1 MKKVKKIDVHIHTSM
16 WKGAQINSHV
26 VLASPEYLRKVYD
39 ELGIEKG
46 IVLPLVSPE
55 FRFCVQ
61 SNEEMEYLGNK
72 YSDTFFWACCVD
84 PRMGKNNSESDLTYI
99 LNYYKERGA
108 VGVGEVTANLDMDDP
123 LVDNFFYHAEK
134 CGMPVTIHVSH
145 KKYDNYGLIDDVGLP
160 KLERAL
166 KKFPNLKILGHA
178 QAFWCEIDD
187 NVTEQ
192 SREDYVKGPA
202 NGGAILRLMRK
213 YPNLYCD
220 ISAGSGCN
228 AMTRD
233 PEFTYKFIEE
243 FGDRLLFGTDI
254 CAEGQTAVLSKLSK
268 WLDESYEAGRISK
281 ENYVNICRGNAIR
294 IFNLNLP
301 IDE

>member
-1 MKKVKKIDVHIHTSM
+1 MKKIDVHIHSNM
-16 WKGAQINSHV
+16 WVDLQGNSDV
-26 VLASPEYLRKVYD
+26 IRSASPKELRETYD
-39 ELGIEKG
+39 KLNIEKG
-46 IVLPLVSPE
+46 ILLPIVSPE
-55 FRFCVQ
+55 FRRFMQ
-61 SNEEMEYLGNK
+61 SNEEIEFLANK
-72 YSDTFFWACCVD
+72 YSDTFFWACCID
-84 PRMGKNNSESDLTYI
+84 PRMGKNNAESDLTYV

-123 LVDNFFYHAEK
+123 LVDNLFYHAEK
-134 CGMPVTIHVSH
+134 CGMPVTIHFSH
-145 KKYDNYGLIDDVGLP
+145 KKYDNYGLVDDVGLP

-220 ISAGSGCN
+220 LSAGSGYN

-233 PEFTYKFIEE
+233 EEFSYKFIEE

-254 CAEGQTAVLSKLSK
+254 FRSGQTSKLSD
-268 WLDESYEAGRISK
+268 WLDKAYEEGRISK
-281 ENYVNICRGNAIR
+281 ENYLNVCRGNAIR
-294 IFNLNLP
+294 IFKLNLP
-301 IDE
+301 IEE

>member
-1 MKKVKKIDVHIHTSM
+1 MKKIDVHVHSNM
-16 WKGAQINSHV
+16 WVDLQGNSDV
-26 VLASPEYLRKVYD
+26 IRSASPKELRETYD
-39 ELGIEKG
+39 KLNIEKG
-46 IVLPLVSPE
+46 ILLPIVSPE
-55 FRFCVQ
+55 FRRFMQ
-61 SNEEMEYLGNK
+61 SNEEIEFLANK
-72 YSDTFFWACCVD
+72 YSDTFFWACCID
-84 PRMGKNNSESDLTYI
+84 PRMGKNNAESDLTYV

-123 LVDNFFYHAEK
+123 LVDNLFYHAEK
-134 CGMPVTIHVSH
+134 CGMPVTIHFSH
-145 KKYDNYGLIDDVGLP
+145 KKYDNYGLIDGVGLP

-220 ISAGSGCN
+220 LSAGSGYN

-233 PEFTYKFIEE
+233 EEFSYKFIEE

-254 CAEGQTAVLSKLSK
+254 FRSGQTSKLSD
-268 WLDESYEAGRISK
+268 WLDKAYQEGRISK
-281 ENYVNICRGNAIR
+281 ENYLNICRGNAIR
-294 IFNLNLP
+294 IFKLNLP
-301 IDE
+301 IEE

>member
-1 MKKVKKIDVHIHTSM
+1 MKKIDVHIHSNM
-16 WKGAQINSHV
+16 WVDLQGNSDV
-26 VLASPEYLRKVYD
+26 IRSASPKELRETYD
-39 ELGIEKG
+39 KLNIEKG
-46 IVLPLVSPE
+46 ILLPIVSPE
-55 FRFCVQ
+55 FRRFMQ
-61 SNEEMEYLGNK
+61 SNEEVEFLANK

-84 PRMGKNNSESDLTYI
+84 PRMGKNNAESDLTYV

-123 LVDNFFYHAEK
+123 LVDNLFYHAEK
-134 CGMPVTIHVSH
+134 CGMPVTIHFSH

-220 ISAGSGCN
+220 LSAGSGYN

-233 PEFTYKFIEE
+233 EEFSYKFIEE

-254 CAEGQTAVLSKLSK
+254 FRSGQTSKLSD
-268 WLDESYEAGRISK
+268 WLDNAYEEGRISK
-281 ENYVNICRGNAIR
+281 ENYLNICRGNAIR
-294 IFNLNLP
+294 IFKLNLP
-301 IDE
+301 IED

>member
-1 MKKVKKIDVHIHTSM
+1 MKKIDVHIHSNM
-16 WKGAQINSHV
+16 WVDLQGNSDV
-26 VLASPEYLRKVYD
+26 IRSASPKELRETYD
-39 ELGIEKG
+39 KLNIEKG
-46 IVLPLVSPE
+46 ILLPIVSPE
-55 FRFCVQ
+55 FRRYMQ
-61 SNEEMEYLGNK
+61 SNEEVEFLANK
-72 YSDTFFWACCVD
+72 YSDTFFWACCID
-84 PRMGKNNSESDLTYI
+84 PRMGKNNAESDLTYI

-123 LVDNFFYHAEK
+123 LVDNLFYHAEK
-134 CGMPVTIHVSH
+134 CGMPVTIHFSH
-145 KKYDNYGLIDDVGLP
+145 KKYDNYGLVDDVGLP

-187 NVTEQ
+187 SVTEQ

-220 ISAGSGCN
+220 LSAGSGYN

-233 PEFTYKFIEE
+233 EEFSYKFIEE

-254 CAEGQTAVLSKLSK
+254 FRSGQTSKLSD
-268 WLDESYEAGRISK
+268 WLDNAYEEGRISK
-281 ENYVNICRGNAIR
+281 ENYLNICRGNAIR
-294 IFNLNLP
+294 IFKLNLP
-301 IDE
+301 IED

>member
-1 MKKVKKIDVHIHTSM
+1 MKKIDVHIHSNM
-16 WKGAQINSHV
+16 WVDLQGNSDV
-26 VLASPEYLRKVYD
+26 IRSASPKELRETYD
-39 ELGIEKG
+39 KLNIEKG
-46 IVLPLVSPE
+46 ILLPIVSPE
-55 FRFCVQ
+55 FRRFMQ
-61 SNEEMEYLGNK
+61 SNEEVEFLANK

-84 PRMGKNNSESDLTYI
+84 PRMGKNNAESDLTYV

-123 LVDNFFYHAEK
+123 LVDNLFYHAEK
-134 CGMPVTIHVSH
+134 CGMPVTIHFSH

-220 ISAGSGCN
+220 LSAGSGYN

-233 PEFTYKFIEE
+233 EEFSYKFIEE

-254 CAEGQTAVLSKLSK
+254 FRSGQTSKLSD
-268 WLDESYEAGRISK
+268 WLDKAYEEGRISK
-281 ENYVNICRGNAIR
+281 ENYLNVCRGNAIR
-294 IFNLNLP
+294 IFKLNLP
-301 IDE
+301 IED

>member
-1 MKKVKKIDVHIHTSM
+1 MKKIDVHIHSNM
-16 WKGAQINSHV
+16 WVDLQGNSDIIRS
-26 VLASPEYLRKVYD
+26 ASPKELRETYD
-39 ELGIEKG
+39 KLNIEKG
-46 IVLPLVSPE
+46 ILLPIVSPE
-55 FRFCVQ
+55 FRRFMQ
-61 SNEEMEYLGNK
+61 SNEEVEFLANK

-84 PRMGKNNSESDLTYI
+84 PRMGKNNAESDLTYV

-123 LVDNFFYHAEK
+123 LVDNLFYHAEK
-134 CGMPVTIHVSH
+134 CGMPVTIHFSH
-145 KKYDNYGLIDDVGLP
+145 KKYDNYGLVDDVGLP

-220 ISAGSGCN
+220 LSAGSGYN

-233 PEFTYKFIEE
+233 EEFSYKFIEE

-254 CAEGQTAVLSKLSK
+254 FRSGQTSKLSD
-268 WLDESYEAGRISK
+268 WLDNAYEEGRISK
-281 ENYVNICRGNAIR
+281 ENYLNVCRGNAIR
-294 IFNLNLP
+294 IFKLNLP
-301 IDE
+301 IED

>member
-1 MKKVKKIDVHIHTSM
+1 MKKIDVHVHSNM
-16 WKGAQINSHV
+16 WVDLQGNSDIIRS
-26 VLASPEYLRKVYD
+26 ASPKELRETYD
-39 ELGIEKG
+39 KLNIEKG
-46 IVLPLVSPE
+46 ILLPIVSPE
-55 FRFCVQ
+55 FRRFMQ
-61 SNEEMEYLGNK
+61 SNEEIEFLANK
-72 YSDTFFWACCVD
+72 YSDTFFWACCID
-84 PRMGKNNSESDLTYI
+84 PRMGKNNAESDLTYV

-123 LVDNFFYHAEK
+123 LVDNLFYHAEK
-134 CGMPVTIHVSH
+134 CGMPVTIHFSH
-145 KKYDNYGLIDDVGLP
+145 KKYDNYGLVDDVGLP

-220 ISAGSGCN
+220 LSAGSGYN

-233 PEFTYKFIEE
+233 EEFSYKFIEE

-254 CAEGQTAVLSKLSK
+254 FRSGQTSKLSD
-268 WLDESYEAGRISK
+268 WLDNAYEEGRISK
-281 ENYVNICRGNAIR
+281 ENYLNICRGNAIR
-294 IFNLNLP
+294 IFKLNLP
-301 IDE
+301 IEE